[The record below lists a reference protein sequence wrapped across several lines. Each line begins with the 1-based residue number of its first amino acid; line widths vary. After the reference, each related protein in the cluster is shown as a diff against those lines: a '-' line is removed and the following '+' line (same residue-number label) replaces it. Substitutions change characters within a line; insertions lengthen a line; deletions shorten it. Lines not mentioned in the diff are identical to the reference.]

1 MKKISPTTQLCGV
14 ILHPAGH
21 SRSPAMHNAAFKS
34 LGIDARFLAFDVIP
48 EQLASAIA
56 GCKALGLR
64 QLAVSIP
71 HKQNVIPYL
80 DKVDQVASKI
90 GAVNTITLREN
101 LLVGSNTDWIGLVR
115 ALERATPLK
124 DKRAIVLGAGGAARA
139 AIFGLL
145 QSGAHVTVLN
155 RTVEKAR
162 TLLTEL
168 GGERAGTLED
178 LAKIE
183 CDILVNTTSVGLS
196 EDISPVTSKNI
207 PEGSIVFDA
216 IYSSEPTRLLRDAE
230 AKGCVSIS
238 GKWMLVGQALEQIRL
253 WTGLRPSE
261 RILADAFDT
270 AGNTLSQTKK
280 TI

>member
-1 MKKISPTTQLCGV
+1 MCIRDS
-14 ILHPAGH
+14 
-21 SRSPAMHNAAFKS
+21 
-34 LGIDARFLAFDVIP
+34 
-48 EQLASAIA
+48 
-56 GCKALGLR
+56 
-64 QLAVSIP
+64 
-71 HKQNVIPYL
+71 VIPYL

-101 LLVGSNTDWIGLVR
+101 LLVGSNTDWIGLIR

-124 DKRAIVLGAGGAARA
+124 DKRAVVLGAGGAARA